1 MPTKVC
7 IVKAIVFPVVM
18 YSFESWTLR
27 KAECQRIDAFKLV
40 LEKTLESPSD
50 CKEIKPVNL
59 KGTQAWKLI
68 GRTDAE
74 DEALIL
80 RPPIVKSWL
89 IGKVPDAGKDWRQKE
104 KRVSEDEMAGWH
116 HWCNGHELGQTS
128 GDGEG
133 PGGLA
138 CCSPWGHRVGHDWA
152 TEQKRTT
159 CLPYSWVCLLF
170 TVTWMGNQGLF
181 LRYPQSYINQVSI
194 SLLMSLCRFCLF
206 K

>member
-1 MPTKVC
+1 MGILVCFPFLAIMNNAAMDICVQIFMWTEPSVFSMP
-7 IVKAIVFPVVM
+7 VFWSLDVH
-18 YSFESWTLR
+18 R
-27 KAECQRIDAFKLV
+27 
-40 LEKTLESPSD
+40 
-50 CKEIKPVNL
+50 
-59 KGTQAWKLI
+59 
-68 GRTDAE
+68 
-74 DEALIL
+74 
-80 RPPIVKSWL
+80 WL

-128 GDGEG
+128 VDGEG